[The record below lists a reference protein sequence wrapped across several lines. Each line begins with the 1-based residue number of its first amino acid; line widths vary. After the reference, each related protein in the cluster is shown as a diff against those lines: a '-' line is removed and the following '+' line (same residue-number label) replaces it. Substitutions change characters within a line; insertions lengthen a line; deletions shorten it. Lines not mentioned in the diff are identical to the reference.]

1 MQLIVANYRHI
12 FNYTTHNFAVM
23 TIDIIFAI
31 MLLLALINGYK
42 KGIVHSIVSLLALVI
57 GIIAAVRLSEVAA
70 FYLDSWFNITSRY
83 LPLISFV
90 AVFLGIYLLFRLLEH
105 ALESFFKLIKLNF
118 INQLAGAL
126 VWGIIWTMLYS
137 TILFYL
143 NNMELISEK
152 NKKDSIVFEQVA
164 PFAPKTI
171 ELVGNI
177 IPPVKNVFNTM
188 ETWFDEFK
196 MKHTT
201 DTEQ

>member
-1 MQLIVANYRHI
+1 
-12 FNYTTHNFAVM
+12 M

-83 LPLISFV
+83 LPLISFI